1 MASHIIG
8 TEKFR
13 DYLEDWLFKND
24 QRAADFLYL
33 NKASIP
39 SQFRNYTRK
48 LYRGM
53 TVGNEFIENVSRG
66 RYTFDK
72 HTSWTKDIN
81 LAKKFAND
89 PAFMINTVGDQK
101 YQIVMSKVV
110 SQKDMIID
118 IDGFVAFMG
127 VKQLEV
133 LGYDEMNIDSALKEK
148 EVLVA
153 KGVVVTRADYN
164 IIS

>member
-1 MASHIIG
+1 
-8 TEKFR
+8 
-13 DYLEDWLFKND
+13 
-24 QRAADFLYL
+24 
-33 NKASIP
+33 
-39 SQFRNYTRK
+39 
-48 LYRGM
+48 
-53 TVGNEFIENVSRG
+53 
-66 RYTFDK
+66 
-72 HTSWTKDIN
+72 
-81 LAKKFAND
+81 
-89 PAFMINTVGDQK
+89 
-101 YQIVMSKVV
+101 MSKVV